1 MTNTQRNF
9 LKWGALFMMLLDHI
23 GVIFS
28 DRLGILEW
36 LRVVGR
42 FAFPLFG
49 FLIAFNFARRELSLL
64 QLQRYLFKL
73 GGFGLLA
80 QGAYYFLFPGSGLNI
95 YAQFIGGIL
104 TIFALSHLIHI
115 RSISSQWKRMTFA
128 IPYLILGGFGGM
140 LSFYSDYHLGGL
152 FYCLACYVFVRYL
165 TITKTYRHLWFLV
178 LAGLALFA
186 NKEMM
191 AMYGHTI
198 IGAPMMLAIVMTVY
212 LIIYPPPMHYI
223 PACFNLEDR
232 KPSKQQT
239 YFFYAFY
246 PVHLWVLLGILV
258 LLNHM

>member
-9 LKWGALFMMLLDHI
+9 LKWGALFTMLLDHI
-23 GVIFS
+23 GAIFS
-28 DRLGILEW
+28 YHLDVLEW

-42 FAFPLFG
+42 FAFPVFG
-49 FLIAFNFARRELSLL
+49 FLIAFNLACSGLSSS
-64 QLQRYLFKL
+64 QLKRYLFKL

-80 QGAYYFLFPGSGLNI
+80 HGAYYFLFPGSGLNI

-104 TIFALSHLIHI
+104 TIFALSYLIHI

-128 IPYLILGGFGGM
+128 IPYIVLAGFGGM

-152 FYCLACYVFVRYL
+152 FYCLACYVFVRYPVMAK
-165 TITKTYRHLWFLV
+165 IYRHLWFLA

-191 AMYGHTI
+191 AMYDHTI
-198 IGAPMMLAIVMTVY
+198 IGVPMMLAIVMTIY
-212 LIIYPPPMHYI
+212 LIIYPPQMHYI
-223 PACFNLEDR
+223 PLWFNLEGR
-232 KPSKQQT
+232 KPSKRQT

-258 LLNHM
+258 LLNRM